1 MRCPGCGVYRKASEF
16 EVVDDG
22 AAVCSKCRRA
32 AAPRS
37 YPYKAGGFIVL
48 GPDVVMLP
56 DGSRIRFNGEWY
68 HPVMSHAHTGASQ
81 RVEPAPTFEPA
92 PGLFE

>member
-1 MRCPGCGVYRKASEF
+1 MRCPGCGRFVKRSEM

-22 AAVCSKCRRA
+22 GLVCAKCRRA
-32 AAPRS
+32 AAPRP
-37 YPYKAGGFIVL
+37 YPYRAGGFIVL

-56 DGSRIRFNGEWY
+56 DRSRIRFEGEWY
-68 HPVMSHAHTGASQ
+68 HPVMSHAPTGAAQ
-81 RVEPAPTFEPA
+81 REEPAPTFEAA